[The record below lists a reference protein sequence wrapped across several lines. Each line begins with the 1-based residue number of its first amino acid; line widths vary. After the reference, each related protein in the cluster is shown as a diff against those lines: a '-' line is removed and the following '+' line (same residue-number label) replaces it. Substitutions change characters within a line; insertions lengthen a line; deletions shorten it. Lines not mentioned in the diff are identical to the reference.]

1 MQGHYKDF
9 WVSTGMM
16 LCYVA
21 LLLDA
26 VRLLWGYQIG
36 LRLVLSHCRSGR
48 TSDDGTLLGSWLLL
62 WLVVY

>member
-9 WVSTGMM
+9 WASTGLM

-26 VRLLWGYQIG
+26 VLLLWGYQVG
-36 LRLVLSHCRSGR
+36 QWLRTSRSRSGK